1 MRGGDA
7 AEDPY
12 SRLSPDE
19 RQLLRLLGRG
29 MTMAEVARQ
38 LGSSTQAVLS
48 SCELV
53 RRKLGLASRDELRAY
68 ALKRVVSGAQPVSS
82 VGNTS
87 QLPLPFGNDNRAD

>member
-1 MRGGDA
+1 MISGDS

-12 SRLSPDE
+12 GRLSPDE
-19 RQLLRLLGRG
+19 RQLLRLLSRG
-29 MTMAEVARQ
+29 MAMAEVARQ

-53 RRKLGLASRDELRAY
+53 RQKFGLASRDELRAY

-82 VGNTS
+82 VQETS